1 MPSDAAASN
10 CHTWTCVAYV
20 FGYDK
25 AMHMCRSEIRPPE
38 VEAWN
43 GNTAEVP
50 WAIASDET

>member
-1 MPSDAAASN
+1 MLQLAIAT
-10 CHTWTCVAYV
+10 HEHVWHV

-25 AMHMCRSEIRPPE
+25 AMHMCRSEIRPLE

-43 GNTAEVP
+43 ANKAEVP